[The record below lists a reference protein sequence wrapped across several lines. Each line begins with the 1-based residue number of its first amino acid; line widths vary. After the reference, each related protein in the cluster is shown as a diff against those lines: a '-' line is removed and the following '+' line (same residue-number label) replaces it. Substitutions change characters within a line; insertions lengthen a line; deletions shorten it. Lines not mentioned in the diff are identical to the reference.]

1 MYRILKEKVMES
13 LYAVL
18 PITCIVLLL
27 SIILVPIEIG
37 TMAMFFTGAAML
49 IFCMGMFQLGADT
62 AMSTIGG
69 QLAKAKN
76 FKLMAFVALVT
87 GILITIAE
95 PDLQVLSNQVP
106 AIPNA
111 TFQTQLLY
119 GQLLSVSVSSSLSQF
134 SV

>member
-1 MYRILKEKVMES
+1 MYRILKEKVVES

-62 AMSTIGG
+62 AMSTIGE
-69 QLAKAKN
+69 
-76 FKLMAFVALVT
+76 
-87 GILITIAE
+87 GIGARLRSSFSR
-95 PDLQVLSNQVP
+95 QRRSNQ
-106 AIPNA
+106 IFCSN
-111 TFQTQLLY
+111 Y
-119 GQLLSVSVSSSLSQF
+119 H
-134 SV
+134 